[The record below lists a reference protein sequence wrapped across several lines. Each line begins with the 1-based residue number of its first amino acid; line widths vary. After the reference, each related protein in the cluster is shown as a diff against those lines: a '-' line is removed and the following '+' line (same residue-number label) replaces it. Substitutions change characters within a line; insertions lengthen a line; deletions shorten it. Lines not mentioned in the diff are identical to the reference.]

1 MNEPDEK
8 MQKKM
13 NKLLRVTL
21 FTSFFFHMFFPLVL
35 IGVICLVIGLFKPV
49 FLAVGGIFLVLDAV
63 LSLAAILHFNKM
75 QSKNP
80 EYERFRQ
87 AMTGANP
94 YEGLNKL
101 TDEWAGEEFFR
112 ARLELYSEEAQC
124 CKTVREAFSVYKEH
138 AGSFL
143 GPHLFFE
150 VSVKTEEYFR
160 DGKKHFVISFDRQRE
175 VNDDVIVHMWFD
187 LLYEP
192 GTVSETLNETI
203 RCEDYLK
210 IDDYFSKVEAF
221 LEANDLMNLPVK
233 ETDIGTDE

>member
-63 LSLAAILHFNKM
+63 LSLAAILRFYKM

-80 EYERFRQ
+80 EFERFRE
-87 AMTGANP
+87 AMAGANP
-94 YEGLNKL
+94 YEDLNKL

-112 ARLELYSEEAQC
+112 ARLELFSEEAD
-124 CKTVREAFSVYKEH
+124 TVESVKQAFELYKEH

-143 GPHLFFE
+143 NDNLFFE
-150 VSVKTEEYFR
+150 FSVKTEVHYR
-160 DGKKHFVISFDRQRE
+160 DNKEHFVITFDRQRE
-175 VNDDVIVHMWFD
+175 VNDDVIVHMWYD
-187 LLYEP
+187 LIYAP
-192 GTVSETLNETI
+192 GTRSETLNETI
-203 RCEDYLK
+203 RCENHLE

-221 LEANDLMNLPVK
+221 LEENDLMNLPVK